1 MSKSRN
7 TNLVLI
13 MNKIGRYGNMAMA
26 FKIIGGTLMGL
37 AFLVIIGTAG
47 SDCDG
52 DCMEKALPIGQMLIQ
67 FGIALF
73 AGYLGYQMYMYGEE
87 RDNV

>member
-26 FKIIGGTLMGL
+26 FKIVGGTLMGL

-52 DCMEKALPIGQMLIQ
+52 DCMERALSISQILINL
-67 FGIALF
+67 GIASF
-73 AGYLGYQMYMYGEE
+73 AGFMGYHMYKYGEE
-87 RDNV
+87 LG